1 MKGFPTITGGELGV
15 EEERQNNK
23 SRYAVLML
31 DMNTYAHTKKK
42 NPSRRCASQ
51 IGILAANITQPEL
64 VPALK
69 GA

>member
-42 NPSRRCASQ
+42 KSIKTMCFSDRDSCC
-51 IGILAANITQPEL
+51 
-64 VPALK
+64 
-69 GA
+69 

>member
-31 DMNTYAHTKKK
+31 DMNTYVHTKKK
-42 NPSRRCASQ
+42 KIHQDDVLLR
-51 IGILAANITQPEL
+51 
-64 VPALK
+64 
-69 GA
+69 